1 MFPVR
6 FGGGLDTL
14 NAKCTRSEE
23 SVEKDK
29 GWHMVCAPHF
39 LPAGTCRRT
48 PAILTAEAT
57 VVQSAEEVR
66 AWSGRIVRPSAPPWK
81 GGIPPGGIEG
91 SNPSRSA
98 TVPYY
103 GTSRYVPRRFPRWEA
118 RGISWCHGAGG
129 NPFESGMVQLVCQV
143 SYLNGWV
150 RFPHR
155 DTLRLAPADGAR
167 ATCFR
172 AETQQSIGCATGWPE
187 RDQTGGQ

>member
-1 MFPVR
+1 MP
-6 FGGGLDTL
+6 LI
-14 NAKCTRSEE
+14 
-23 SVEKDK
+23 
-29 GWHMVCAPHF
+29 F

-48 PAILTAEAT
+48 PAILTAEAA
-57 VVQSAEEVR
+57 VVQSVEEVR
-66 AWSGRIVRPSAPPWK
+66 AWSGRIVRPIAPPWK

-98 TVPYY
+98 KVPYY
-103 GTSRYVPRRFPRWEA
+103 GISRHVPRRFPRWEA

-129 NPFESGMVQLVCQV
+129 NPFESGIVQLVCQV

-167 ATCFR
+167 TTCFR
-172 AETQQSIGCATGWPE
+172 AETQQSIGCAPGGRSGTKPE
-187 RDQTGGQ
+187 GSSPRVAQSSGRWTSVATVSVLEGCPSGRWCWF